1 MLRHLKD
8 NQGRT
13 TVWVLLGTAI
23 LAAMGFLLL
32 LSVLDTSGEVSG
44 SITDTLKNA
53 WDSIVQ
59 FFNPEPTL

>member
-8 NQGRT
+8 NQGRA
-13 TVWVLLGTAI
+13 TVWMLLGTAI

-32 LSVLDTSGEVSG
+32 LSVLDTSGEMSG

-53 WDSIVQ
+53 WDAIVQ